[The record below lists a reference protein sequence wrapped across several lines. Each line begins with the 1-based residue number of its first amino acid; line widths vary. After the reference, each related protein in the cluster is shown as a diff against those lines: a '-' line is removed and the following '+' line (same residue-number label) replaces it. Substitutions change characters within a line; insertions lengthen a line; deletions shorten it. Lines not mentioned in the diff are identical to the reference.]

1 MDVSR
6 DQMEDHVIFK
16 IALAM
21 SIVGLVGMIFSAGL
35 INAREIKINEINRGM
50 LDEDVSLVGVVMT
63 VKKSSHSDT
72 YFLDIMDG
80 TGKITMIIF
89 ESNAVDLQKANMSI
103 YSLNNRRVK
112 VTGKV
117 SEYQGKLELIL
128 KDASS
133 LEILV

>member
-21 SIVGLVGMIFSAGL
+21 TIVGLVGMIFSAGM

-50 LDEDVSLVGVVMT
+50 LDEDVSLEGVVMT

-133 LEILV
+133 LKILI